1 MSSIVIGKRMKSPR
15 LEQETAGA
23 KPRCLQCDGI
33 ELRRQGRFGFWQRV
47 IAPHFGLFPWEC
59 GLCRKIYMLRQR
71 STGYRQHSVEA
82 RVLPLPLELVQTP
95 AGTISIAPARAKNAR

>member
-1 MSSIVIGKRMKSPR
+1 MVSAR
-15 LEQETAGA
+15 LERETAGE
-23 KPRCLQCDGI
+23 KPRCLQCEGI

-71 STGYRQHSVEA
+71 STGYRQHSLEA
-82 RVLPLPLELVQTP
+82 RALTLPLDLAQ
-95 AGTISIAPARAKNAR
+95 ARAATAPVHTKTPR